1 MRVKIVDSVL
11 CVFMLALFTMPPM
24 AHSQEDLLDLSL
36 EELLNVVV
44 GASKREEAVEDSPAV
59 VTVITEKEIKDF
71 GANTLFDILQR
82 APSIQMLSSNFW
94 IQNLAS
100 MRGDLDQHLDTRV
113 LLLINGRPVRDGMM
127 GGINFAVYTNFPI
140 DIIERIEVIRGP
152 GSVLYGTNAF
162 DGVINIVTKKIKEDT
177 EFSASTGVGS
187 FSAARETVN
196 MLYDKH
202 NISLNTA
209 LMYFDEKG
217 WKFEAKDQTG
227 VSNSIN
233 YSEENFGVFGNYSY
247 NFNEGKTDIILN
259 SFYSDYSVSHF
270 GIVPN
275 WTHTGKTIG
284 RKYFNDLELAHKIS
298 DDWAVH
304 TNLTMNANPWST
316 YTNIENNEDFLDW
329 IYETYAQGTLFEKV
343 NLIAGGLVEDRT
355 LTKVESGSSFSDTY
369 FQRNYTGYT
378 QVDYKPFE
386 KLKLI
391 TGTQFVKPYRV
402 DGKFIVR
409 VGGIYNFDKKFG
421 TKLLYGEAYRAP
433 YPAEQ
438 YMAISSLVGNPN
450 LKPEQIAT
458 VDWQLF
464 YTARKVDAS
473 ITFFRSRYTDII
485 TRTTAT
491 PASYSNGGGYEIEG
505 VELEGKV
512 NIADNLYALGSFM
525 YKDEKDNLM
534 YSPDLMVKFGLSYM
548 TDFGLNVGLFNSIF
562 SEPRATSAAVHNP
575 SAHTVDLVDFNMTYK
590 LPVKMDLEWNV
601 YVQNLLDQE
610 YDFVEF
616 NKKTMITTLPQQSGR
631 AIYTKLTV
639 RF

>member
-1 MRVKIVDSVL
+1 MRVRMIDRIL
-11 CVFMLALFTMPPM
+11 CVFMLALFMMPHI
-24 AHSQEDLLDLSL
+24 AHSQEGLLELSL

-44 GASKREEAVEDSPAV
+44 GASKREEAVKDSPAV

-82 APSIQMLSSNFW
+82 APSIQMLSSNLW
-94 IQNLAS
+94 IQNLTS

-140 DIIERIEVIRGP
+140 DIIERVEVIRGP

-187 FSAARETVN
+187 FGAARETVN
-196 MLYDKH
+196 LLYDKQ

-217 WKFEAKDQTG
+217 WKFEAKDLTG
-227 VSNSIN
+227 ASNSTN

-275 WTHTGKTIG
+275 WTHAGKTIG

-329 IYETYAQGTLFEKV
+329 IYEAYAQGTLFEKV

-378 QVDYKPFE
+378 QVDYKPLE

-391 TGTQFVKPYRV
+391 AGTQFVKPYRI

-421 TKLLYGEAYRAP
+421 TKL
-433 YPAEQ
+433 
-438 YMAISSLVGNPN
+438 
-450 LKPEQIAT
+450 
-458 VDWQLF
+458 
-464 YTARKVDAS
+464 
-473 ITFFRSRYTDII
+473 
-485 TRTTAT
+485 
-491 PASYSNGGGYEIEG
+491 
-505 VELEGKV
+505 
-512 NIADNLYALGSFM
+512 
-525 YKDEKDNLM
+525 
-534 YSPDLMVKFGLSYM
+534 
-548 TDFGLNVGLFNSIF
+548 
-562 SEPRATSAAVHNP
+562 
-575 SAHTVDLVDFNMTYK
+575 
-590 LPVKMDLEWNV
+590 
-601 YVQNLLDQE
+601 
-610 YDFVEF
+610 
-616 NKKTMITTLPQQSGR
+616 
-631 AIYTKLTV
+631 
-639 RF
+639 